1 VERWGLPRVRSSSA
15 CRDLVRRERDQRRRE
30 RDLVDDDIWYQAMIG
45 SARSTAQLVQTA
57 RQGVAILGP
66 GTPAATRLENIGRFL
81 DFVAENITRAAEQA
95 RDVLYTKAETTS
107 PGMGPVTD
115 SEVPEGPTRR

>member
-15 CRDLVRRERDQRRRE
+15 CRYLVRRERDQRRRE

-57 RQGVAILGP
+57 R
-66 GTPAATRLENIGRFL
+66 
-81 DFVAENITRAAEQA
+81 
-95 RDVLYTKAETTS
+95 
-107 PGMGPVTD
+107 
-115 SEVPEGPTRR
+115 